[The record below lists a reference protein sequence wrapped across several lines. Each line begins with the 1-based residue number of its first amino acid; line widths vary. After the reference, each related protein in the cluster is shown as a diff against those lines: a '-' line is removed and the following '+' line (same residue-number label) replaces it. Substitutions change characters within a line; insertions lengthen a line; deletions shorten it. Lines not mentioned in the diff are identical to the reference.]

1 MRSFEYAHFI
11 LPLYKVPMATVLT
24 IYIPTLLLAI
34 INWGIFYQNDAAAKR
49 VQNVAALMVSF
60 VALIPTIR

>member
-1 MRSFEYAHFI
+1 
-11 LPLYKVPMATVLT
+11 MATVLT
-24 IYIPTLLLAI
+24 IYIPTILLAI
-34 INWGIFYQNDAAAKR
+34 INWAIYFQNDAAAKR